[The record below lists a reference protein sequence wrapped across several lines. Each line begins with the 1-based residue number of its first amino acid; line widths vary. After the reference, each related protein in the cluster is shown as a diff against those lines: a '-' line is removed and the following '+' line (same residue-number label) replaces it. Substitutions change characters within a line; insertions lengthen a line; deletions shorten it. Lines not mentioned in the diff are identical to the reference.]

1 MEKGHGHLF
10 ATLDIL
16 SLENRCLPTL
26 PKLSIM
32 EKSNGNMSGHP
43 SILSLENHCLST
55 LPELRTMKPHGHT
68 SVHSDILSCENRSL
82 ATLPDLKSTM
92 SASPLLQCL
101 QKSPLLQSDLC
112 RGYTS
117 KCQLPDLP
125 RAQCFSER
133 LDRLISPSTFGSVSV
148 TESALEA
155 ALDPNSSSEEEK
167 KTKKEEWVEVQMPC
181 YSLSLGEEK
190 EVEVLALKLSSGEHC
205 PESTDHILQ
214 EKKMMLINYLCSAL
228 VSNIKYMDNLS
239 EICHE
244 LAPLEPEFILKVLC
258 CEGGI

>member
-167 KTKKEEWVEVQMPC
+167 KNEEGRMGRGSNALLQPE
-181 YSLSLGEEK
+181 LGRGERGRGTGPEAQ
-190 EVEVLALKLSSGEHC
+190 LWRAL
-205 PESTDHILQ
+205 P
-214 EKKMMLINYLCSAL
+214 
-228 VSNIKYMDNLS
+228 
-239 EICHE
+239 
-244 LAPLEPEFILKVLC
+244 
-258 CEGGI
+258 